1 MGNLT
6 NSLATTVAVITAM
19 GAFGTAAFG
28 LVDATKAIWGG
39 ISNVGFGSVLKA
51 LEPFTEALNGGSTFW
66 KDTLKANWI
75 NGMAKEDQKTAA
87 KTLIRL
93 GLPSADMTKLGAL
106 ANLAPTALQTAMN
119 SIKTGTALTLAD
131 TQTFGQLNA
140 VIDAAMDAGFER
152 GDQAYRNACKL
163 AAMIAAVVLAIWA
176 GWLVRDLPAVA
187 ALVKGSH
194 SYWDSRLFL
203 WSIFVGVASVPIAP
217 IAKDLA
223 SSLQAAAS
231 AVTSVKT

>member
-1 MGNLT
+1 MENLST
-6 NSLATTVAVITAM
+6 SLATTVAVITAM

-28 LVDATKAIWGG
+28 LVDATKAFWGG
-39 ISNVGFGSVLKA
+39 VSNVGFGSVLKA
-51 LEPFTEALNGGSTFW
+51 LTPFAEALDGGSALW
-66 KDTLKANWI
+66 RDTLRANWI
-75 NGMAKEDQKTAA
+75 NGVAKEDQKTAA

-106 ANLAPTALQTAMN
+106 ANLSPAALQTAMN
-119 SIKTGTALTLAD
+119 NIKAGTSLTLAD

-163 AAMIAAVVLAIWA
+163 AAMIMAVGLAVWA
-176 GWLVRDLPAVA
+176 GWLVRGVPTLPAWLEA
-187 ALVKGSH
+187 KGPYLQSH
-194 SYWDSRLFL
+194 LLL

-223 SSLQAAAS
+223 SSLQAAAA